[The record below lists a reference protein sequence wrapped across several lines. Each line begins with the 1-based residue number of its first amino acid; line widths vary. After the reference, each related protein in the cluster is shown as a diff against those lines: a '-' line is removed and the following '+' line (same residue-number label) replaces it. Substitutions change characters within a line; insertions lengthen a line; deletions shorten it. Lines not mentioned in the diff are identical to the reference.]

1 MEVSRVTGV
10 GQTQTS
16 PRPDSSGPAG
26 IPGEG
31 LGGCPVSTLRVS
43 LGVMSYRREEG
54 LAGILGPQLEP
65 PPLES
70 PLARTA
76 ICVCRQAGP
85 LLQGLLLPVPAAMA
99 AVVVVGGSLA
109 GWSAVQGHVAEMSH
123 VGPLGCQCG
132 DGALHGAG
140 LWGWLWTGTRVGSQ
154 PESGVQPPGSS
165 QAMGA
170 GRPQDTSHREEWTW
184 GSIPEAGVSPQTGQA
199 ERPGRW
205 GQGGRIVPRRAWPGE
220 DHCGAGVQG
229 PQGPSLSLE
238 YSSPPEIH
246 PFFKSM
252 LCTSCHLC
260 VCLSQAR

>member
-1 MEVSRVTGV
+1 MEVSRVTEV
-10 GQTQTS
+10 GGTQTS
-16 PRPDSSGPAG
+16 PRPGSSGPAG

-31 LGGCPVSTLRVS
+31 LGGCPVSTLRVAH
-43 LGVMSYRREEG
+43 GVMSYRREEG
-54 LAGILGPQLEP
+54 LAGILGSQLEP

-99 AVVVVGGSLA
+99 AVVVVGGGLA
-109 GWSAVQGHVAEMSH
+109 DWSTVQGRVAEMSH

-140 LWGWLWTGTRVGSQ
+140 IWGWLWTGTRVGLQ
-154 PESGVQPPGSS
+154 PESGVQTPGSS

-199 ERPGRW
+199 ECPGRW
-205 GQGGRIVPRRAWPGE
+205 GQGKG
-220 DHCGAGVQG
+220 
-229 PQGPSLSLE
+229 
-238 YSSPPEIH
+238 
-246 PFFKSM
+246 
-252 LCTSCHLC
+252 
-260 VCLSQAR
+260 